1 MTKTYKFDQYV
12 EEARTDPFRLEAN
25 GSVIEISAPTS
36 ETMLKM
42 DFTTSPRTALRLL
55 CGNVFEDV
63 YELLAPQPASVL
75 NRLLAD
81 MMGHFGADQVPPAA
95 GFGSSI

>member
-1 MTKTYKFDQYV
+1 MSKTYKFDQYV
-12 EEARTDPFRLEAN
+12 EEARSDPFVLEAN
-25 GSVIEISAPTS
+25 GTTIEIPPPTG
-36 ETMLKM
+36 EVLMKM
-42 DFTTSPRTALRLL
+42 DYTTSPRVALQLV
-55 CGNVFEDV
+55 CGEQFPAV
-63 YELLAPQPASVL
+63 YELLAPQPASVM